1 MEKKIG
7 AIVLATDQ
15 GLGYLAKQFFDNGI
29 IDKVYIHEHSTRP
42 THREWYPRESVVSSI
57 DQLIE
62 ECDTIF
68 AIETFFDWKTIPKA
82 RAKGKKTC
90 IMVMY
95 ECTPSPFPYTPDLVL
110 SPSLLDYDHYP
121 GSKLVVV
128 PAVANPVVRSTANVF
143 VHNAGNGGLGGRN
156 GTAEVLE
163 AMKHV
168 KSPIKLILRSQRPIK
183 VPDDPRIDYREG
195 TFDDIWSEGDVFLFP
210 ERFNGLSLPI
220 QEALAS
226 GMLVMASDRYPFNTW
241 LPRDPLIPVESYSRQ
256 HIAVPFPM
264 ANLSPVTI
272 ANSIDFWF
280 GKDIIEYSKQGIEW
294 GQKNSWQN
302 LKEQYRAL
310 LLQSSEGQAS

>member
-1 MEKKIG
+1 MAKKIG

-15 GLGYLAKQFFDNGI
+15 GLGYLAKDFFDAGV
-29 IDKVYIHEHSTRP
+29 IDKVYIHEHSSRP

-95 ECTPSPFPYTPDLVL
+95 ECTPNPFPYTPDLVL
-110 SPSLLDYDHYP
+110 SPSILDYDYYP
-121 GSKLVVV
+121 GSTLVQV
-128 PAVANPVVRSTANVF
+128 PVKANPVVRETANVF

-156 GTAEVLE
+156 GTKEVLE
-163 AMKHV
+163 AMKLV
-168 KSPIKLILRSQRPIK
+168 KSPIKLILRSQVPIK
-183 VPDDPRIDYREG
+183 VQDDPRIDVRIG

-210 ERFNGLSLPI
+210 EKFNGLSLPI

-226 GMLVMASDRYPFNTW
+226 GMLVMSSDRYPFNVW
-241 LPRDPLIPVESYSRQ
+241 LPRDPLIPVASYKKTQ
-256 HIAVPFPM
+256 LAVPFEM
-264 ANLSPVTI
+264 AELSTETI
-272 ANSIDFWF
+272 ANCIDFWF

-302 LKEQYRAL
+302 LKDQYREL
-310 LLQSSEGQAS
+310 MLQ